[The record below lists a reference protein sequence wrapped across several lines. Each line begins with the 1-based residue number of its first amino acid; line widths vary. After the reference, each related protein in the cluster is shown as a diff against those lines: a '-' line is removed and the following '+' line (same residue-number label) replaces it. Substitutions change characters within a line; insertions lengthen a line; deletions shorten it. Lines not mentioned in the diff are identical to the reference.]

1 MTHQRQCK
9 LTVIRKAYFEDL
21 AKDYAPV
28 SITCPC
34 QKFEEGQTFI
44 LDQNGPQGYWHLMGG
59 TFCSEAWAAISNYV
73 DTILQGGT
81 FQTDRKENY
90 RIACCPSGIR
100 PVIFKIELLE
110 DE

>member
-9 LTVIRKAYFEDL
+9 LTVIKKAYFEDL

-44 LDQNGPQGYWHLMGG
+44 LDQN
-59 TFCSEAWAAISNYV
+59 A
-73 DTILQGGT
+73 
-81 FQTDRKENY
+81 RKV
-90 RIACCPSGIR
+90 IGI
-100 PVIFKIELLE
+100 
-110 DE
+110 

>member
-59 TFCSEAWAAISNYV
+59 TFCQKLGQLSLIMLIPSCREALFKQIERKTIGLPVVLAVSGRSSLKLNY
-73 DTILQGGT
+73 
-81 FQTDRKENY
+81 
-90 RIACCPSGIR
+90 
-100 PVIFKIELLE
+100 
-110 DE
+110 